1 MYTQSGLRMLCKVAS
16 LIEDGYLDDNYYDS
30 MAKEADMK
38 KKKQKPGRITKKRKK
53 QTRETIKQAP
63 GRYEKKYTL
72 PIDQALATQAADSGT
87 KMSLIP
93 STRQPGRV
101 LVYREGYPGA
111 SGAAANINK
120 TTAKMTLDNFINYV
134 NNFNKANANAQRR
147 LNAVDVPGGL
157 SRLELAKQTGMYGGR
172 PIIDMTTGESLAKI
186 KGGKVLMDEAGQ
198 FIPRRDYMSPKLIG
212 DVLAKLNRQKR
223 QTGGSI
229 VPYVF
234 EPEVIPNSV
243 AEAAA
248 AGNGGGG
255 FKPNPHTIDVTPERL
270 ALPGGKSGWLRRLL
284 KSRRGKLIAAAA
296 GGLALAGGGG
306 AGAVAYNNKKKQ
318 EAAAAAEAEAKR
330 QEAIAQAAAQKA
342 YDDKRSLYGNIG
354 MAGGATA
361 GGLAGYGVGSALGGG
376 ATTKLI
382 LSALGAFGGGYG
394 GKKLGEYLA

>member
-38 KKKQKPGRITKKRKK
+38 KKKGGRITNKRKK
-53 QTRETIKQAP
+53 ETRKRIKEAP
-63 GRYEKKYTL
+63 GKYEKKYTV
-72 PIDQALATQAADSGT
+72 PIDQAIATQAADPGT

-93 STRQPGRV
+93 STRQPGRA
-101 LVYREGYPGA
+101 LIYREGYPGA

-134 NNFNKANANAQRR
+134 DNFGRANANAQRR

-223 QTGGSI
+223 QAGGSI

-234 EPEVIPNSV
+234 DPEVIPNSV
-243 AEAAA
+243 AEAAT
-248 AGNGGGG
+248 GSGGGG
-255 FKPNPHTIDVTPERL
+255 FKPNPHTIDVTPERP
-270 ALPGGKSGWLRRLL
+270 ALPGGKSGLLRRLL

-318 EAAAAAEAEAKR
+318 EAAAAAEAEARR
-330 QEAIAQAAAQKA
+330 QEALAQAAAQKA

-354 MAGGATA
+354 MAGGAAA